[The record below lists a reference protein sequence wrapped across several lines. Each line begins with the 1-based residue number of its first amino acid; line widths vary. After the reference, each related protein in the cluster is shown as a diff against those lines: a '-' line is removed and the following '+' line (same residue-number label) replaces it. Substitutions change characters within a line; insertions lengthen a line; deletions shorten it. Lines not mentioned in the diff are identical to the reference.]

1 MKNIFVISKENFN
14 LSFLTASLPHTRWI
28 HHKHCEEG
36 IASISLFGKQL
47 NGIFITED
55 ISFLTPL
62 QIHRLIK
69 NQFPTLPV
77 IIIQSCIDIN
87 YCIKGNYPHSCLASY
102 HDFLSI
108 QTSLSVT
115 VQNPSI

>member
-1 MKNIFVISKENFN
+1 MKNIFIISKENFN
-14 LSFLTASLPHTRWI
+14 LSFLTAALPHTRWI

-69 NQFPTLPV
+69 TQFPTLPV
-77 IIIQSCIDIN
+77 IIIKSFIDIQN
-87 YCIKGNYPHSCLASY
+87 CIQGHYPHSCLASY
-102 HDFLSI
+102 YDFLSI
-108 QTSLSVT
+108 QNILSI
-115 VQNPSI
+115 SIQKSSI